1 VEGAKALQF
10 LDDISRTIGRPY
22 AYKQV
27 HVVGLNS
34 QFKDIPSFL
43 STLLLDQLCE
53 TILER
58 ACKNGLASFGTPD
71 EMIDNEMYPVLI
83 SLVVHFVGVCR
94 YHGSDP
100 TPFSTE
106 LQEARAKANE
116 KPASPLGL
124 KPQRLAAGSLSSC
137 FKATPAPVEG

>member
-10 LDDISRTIGRPY
+10 LDNLSRTIGRPY
-22 AYKQV
+22 SYKQV
-27 HVVGLNS
+27 QVVGLNS
-34 QFKDIPSFL
+34 QLKDIPSFL

-71 EMIDNEMYPVLI
+71 EMTDNEMDPVLI
-83 SLVVHFVGVCR
+83 SLIVHFGGVCR
-94 YHGSDP
+94 FHSSED

-106 LQEARAKANE
+106 LQEARAKAEE
-116 KPASPLGL
+116 KPA
-124 KPQRLAAGSLSSC
+124 
-137 FKATPAPVEG
+137 